1 MKRCPQCNRVEADD
15 ALGFCRVD
23 GATLVTGPLTD
34 SENTTAIFDSGAAS
48 SESTTRSFAPQTNEG
63 VSRSTGPTTTL
74 PSRQLHSQTRPLAKS
89 TRAKI
94 LVAVGAVI
102 VAALSVTAYFFLTRT
117 RANNAISSVAVL
129 PFVDRSG
136 NTDSEYITDGIAE
149 SLIYRLSQLPN
160 LKVSPTSAVMRYKG
174 KEVDVQKIAAELG
187 VDAVMSGRMVER
199 GENIMISV
207 ELIDARTNRLLWG
220 EQFERKMSDL
230 MSVQR
235 EIASAVSQKLQL
247 KISGAETGTSKR
259 YTTDNDA
266 YRHYLKGR
274 FYWNK
279 RTAESV
285 DKAIDQFTTAVQKDP
300 EFALAYAGLA
310 DCYAILSVFVGRKW
324 QENVPLARSN
334 ALKATSLDETLAEP
348 HATLGLIHHFEWRTA
363 EAEAEFRRAIDLNP
377 NYATARHW
385 YALFLR
391 AVGRNDEAY
400 DQMNRANEIDPI
412 SLVVLQNIAEV
423 QIARGN
429 PEEAVAICR
438 KLLDLEPS
446 FWAGHNTLA
455 IAYIKQQRY
464 DEALAEAQKVVELTK
479 RGNDSLALLAHVY
492 GRMGRRAQA
501 ESVIKEL
508 QGKYT
513 KQDADARDLAVAY
526 AGLDQRDQVF
536 AWLEKS
542 YQEHSLAMAVLRTE
556 ALLDPVK
563 SDPRWNELLK
573 RVGV

>member
-1 MKRCPQCNRVEADD
+1 MKRCPQCNRVEPDD

-23 GATLVTGPLTD
+23 GATLVTGPLSD
-34 SENTTAIFDSGAAS
+34 SENTTAIFDTSAPS
-48 SESTTRSFAPQTNEG
+48 SESTTRSFSPHTNEG
-63 VSRSTGPTTTL
+63 VSRTTGPTTAL
-74 PSRQLHSQTRPLAKS
+74 PSQQLHSQTRGLAKL

-94 LVAVGAVI
+94 LMAVGAVI
-102 VAALSVTAYFFLTRT
+102 VAAIGVTAYSLLSRT
-117 RANNAISSVAVL
+117 RNTAISSVAVL

-136 NTDSEYITDGIAE
+136 NTDSEYITDGLAE

-160 LKVSPTSAVMRYKG
+160 LRVSPSSSVMRYKG

-207 ELIDARTNRLLWG
+207 ELIDARNNRLLWG

-230 MSVQR
+230 MSMQR
-235 EIASAVSQKLQL
+235 EIATAVSQKLQL
-247 KISGAETGTSKR
+247 KLSGEEARVSKR
-259 YTTDNDA
+259 YTTDNEA

-285 DKAIDQFTTAVQKDP
+285 EKGIQQFTSAVQKDP

-310 DCYAILSVFVGRKW
+310 DCYAILSVFVGRRW
-324 QENVPLARSN
+324 EENVPLARSN
-334 ALKATSLDETLAEP
+334 ALKATQLDDTLAEP
-348 HATLGLIHHFEWRTA
+348 HATLGLINHFEWRTA

-385 YALFLR
+385 YALLLR

-400 DQMNRANEIDPI
+400 DQMNRASEIDPL
-412 SLVVLQNIAEV
+412 SLVVLQNVAEI

-429 PEEAVAICR
+429 LDEAVGICK

-446 FWAGHNTLA
+446 FWAGHNTLT

-479 RGNDSLALLAHVY
+479 RGNNSLAILAHVY
-492 GRMGRRAQA
+492 GRMGKRAQA

-508 QGKYT
+508 QAKYA
-513 KQDADARDLAVAY
+513 KQEADARDLAVAY
-526 AGLDQRDQVF
+526 AGLDQKDQVF

-542 YQEHSLAMAVLRTE
+542 YQQHSQAMAVLRTE

>member
-1 MKRCPQCNRVEADD
+1 
-15 ALGFCRVD
+15 
-23 GATLVTGPLTD
+23 
-34 SENTTAIFDSGAAS
+34 
-48 SESTTRSFAPQTNEG
+48 
-63 VSRSTGPTTTL
+63 
-74 PSRQLHSQTRPLAKS
+74 
-89 TRAKI
+89 
-94 LVAVGAVI
+94 
-102 VAALSVTAYFFLTRT
+102 
-117 RANNAISSVAVL
+117 
-129 PFVDRSG
+129 
-136 NTDSEYITDGIAE
+136 
-149 SLIYRLSQLPN
+149 
-160 LKVSPTSAVMRYKG
+160 
-174 KEVDVQKIAAELG
+174 
-187 VDAVMSGRMVER
+187 MSGRMMER

-247 KISGAETGTSKR
+247 KLGGAETGTSKR

-279 RTAESV
+279 RTSESV

-310 DCYAILSVFVGRKW
+310 DCYAMLSVFVGRKW
-324 QENVPLARSN
+324 QENVALARSN
-334 ALKATSLDETLAEP
+334 ALKATQLDETLAEP
-348 HATLGLIHHFEWRTA
+348 HATLGLINHFEWRTA
-363 EAEAEFRRAIDLNP
+363 EAETEFRRAIDLNP

-391 AVGRNDEAY
+391 AVGRDDEAY

-412 SLVVLQNIAEV
+412 SLVVLQNIASI

-508 QGKYT
+508 QGKYA
-513 KQDADARDLAVAY
+513 KQNADARDLAVAY
-526 AGLDQRDQVF
+526 AGLDQKDQVF

-542 YQEHSLAMAVLRTE
+542 YQEHSQTMAQLRTE

>member
-1 MKRCPQCNRVEADD
+1 MKRCPQCNRIENDN
-15 ALGFCRVD
+15 ALAFCRVD
-23 GATLVTGPLTD
+23 GAPLLTGPLAD
-34 SENTTAIFDSGAAS
+34 SENTTAIFDSTTPS
-48 SESTTRSFAPQTNEG
+48 SESTTRNFSPQTNES
-63 VSRSTGPTTTL
+63 VSRTTGPTTTL
-74 PSRQLHSQTRPLAKS
+74 PSQHLPSQTHPLTKP

-94 LVAVGAVI
+94 LLAVGGVI
-102 VAALSVTAYFFLTRT
+102 LVALGVSAYFLLAGTR
-117 RANNAISSVAVL
+117 NNAITSVAVL

-136 NTDSEYITDGIAE
+136 NTDSEYITDGLAE

-199 GENIMISV
+199 GDNIMISV
-207 ELIDARTNRLLWG
+207 ELIDARNNRLLWG
-220 EQFERKMSDL
+220 EQYERKMSEL
-230 MSVQR
+230 MTMQR
-235 EIASAVSQKLQL
+235 EIATAVSQKLQL
-247 KISGAETGTSKR
+247 KLSGEESTGFSKR

-279 RTAESV
+279 RTAESIE
-285 DKAIDQFTTAVQKDP
+285 KGIDQFTTAVQKDP

-310 DCYAILSVFVGRKW
+310 DCYAILSVFVGRRS
-324 QENVPLARSN
+324 QENLPLARSN
-334 ALKATSLDETLAEP
+334 ALKATQLDNTLAEP
-348 HATLGLIHHFEWRTA
+348 HATLGMLNHFEWRTA
-363 EAEAEFRRAIDLNP
+363 EAEAEFKRAIDLNP

-385 YALFLR
+385 YGLFLR
-391 AVGRNDEAY
+391 AMGRNDEAW
-400 DQMNRANEIDPI
+400 DQLNRANDIDPL
-412 SLVVLQNIAEV
+412 SLVVLQNIAEI
-423 QIARGN
+423 QLARGN
-429 PEEAVAICR
+429 LDEAAGICK
-438 KLLDLEPS
+438 KLLDLESS
-446 FWAGHNTLA
+446 FWPGHHTLA
-455 IAYIKQQRY
+455 IVSLKQQRY
-464 DEALAEAQKVVELTK
+464 DEALAEAQKGAELTK
-479 RGNDSLALLAHVY
+479 RGNDSLSLLAHVY
-492 GRMGRRAQA
+492 GRMGRRAEA

-508 QGKYT
+508 QQKYA

-526 AGLDQRDQVF
+526 AGLDQKDQVF

-542 YQEHSLAMAVLRTE
+542 YQQHSHSMATLRTE